1 MPEAVA
7 LHNFLSVSLVSLIL
21 TTATLGKNSVEFVRT
36 APEDHEW
43 PAAKLR
49 KTEEQSDGGGESV
62 TGRPIMHPPSKP
74 KIGWSKAILPT
85 TS

>member
-43 PAAKLR
+43 PVANYARQRRAMAAGK
-49 KTEEQSDGGGESV
+49 V
-62 TGRPIMHPPSKP
+62 
-74 KIGWSKAILPT
+74 
-85 TS
+85 